1 VIPTVSDLGQPPG
14 ALLRTLVA
22 HRFWCVSA
30 REAAA
35 HDTPNGS
42 SGSELRRCVGVLCL
56 RPAPRAVT
64 SAFLASV
71 PSLSSH
77 PGDPDFTPSRR
88 VVVIDPR
95 DERRA
100 LTARMVERCPPL
112 NVVGLASNLNEAE
125 PQIRAERADVVILEI
140 QMPVTQGLATISA
153 LREQF
158 PDLRIV
164 VCSFHDDAATRESAR
179 MRGADGYLTKPIQID
194 DLLGLIFVPARS
206 TADADHADPRTWTA
220 HGT

>member
-1 VIPTVSDLGQPPG
+1 
-14 ALLRTLVA
+14 
-22 HRFWCVSA
+22 
-30 REAAA
+30 
-35 HDTPNGS
+35 
-42 SGSELRRCVGVLCL
+42 
-56 RPAPRAVT
+56 
-64 SAFLASV
+64 
-71 PSLSSH
+71 
-77 PGDPDFTPSRR
+77 
-88 VVVIDPR
+88 
-95 DERRA
+95 
-100 LTARMVERCPPL
+100 MVERCPPL